1 MSLGLATTPSKSTGF
16 CSFCGSQLSS
26 SEVHKCL
33 DCGVTFCQH
42 CAARSLMNDSQ
53 LKCSCGSPNIE
64 AFQKNKNGKAD
75 ILEQI
80 FDLKRSLK
88 QVGYRPVI
96 LLKRTG
102 QLESRLRSFRK
113 QFFIP
118 GNLIDKIFLETKK
131 IENFTLNEFQ
141 EYSGK
146 LHRIYQSVVRSPI
159 LSENIF
165 RNSYLQISLFEK
177 HITSFDQTVIS
188 KLENISILIE
198 QLEKQC
204 DLFDE
209 MRKNLANSFDNFV
222 LTPGELGIGYFSNL
236 VLSNEGIRKI
246 MIDLVIT
253 TDRVMLLRKK
263 RTRLLVNKILI
274 IYDEFPPKAL
284 IDVQK
289 KNSGLLKREKLFIS
303 AIKRD
308 FTLRAD
314 GQTLLRIFNS
324 LKLSYM
330 GRPSDLYINEPF
342 RDWSSEIYQEKILAA
357 LNFQNKQHNASSREN
372 NVNNSPTNVPDFVNE
387 FLGERLRDLRIHELA
402 AKKALEEL
410 KEGRKKVASREYF
423 DLLKQFEFEL
433 AKIAEER
440 RDLMNR
446 TGKSNLY

>member
-1 MSLGLATTPSKSTGF
+1 
-16 CSFCGSQLSS
+16 
-26 SEVHKCL
+26 
-33 DCGVTFCQH
+33 
-42 CAARSLMNDSQ
+42 MNDSQ

-64 AFQKNKNGKAD
+64 AFQTNKNGKAD
-75 ILEQI
+75 ILEHI
-80 FDLKRSLK
+80 FDIKRSLK

-102 QLESRLRSFRK
+102 HLESRLRSFRK
-113 QFFIP
+113 QFLIP

-141 EYSGK
+141 EYASK
-146 LHRIYQSVVRSPI
+146 LHRIYQNIVRSP

-165 RNSYLQISLFEK
+165 RNAYLQISLFEK
-177 HITSFDQTVIS
+177 HIASFDQTVLT
-188 KLENISILIE
+188 KLENITLMIE
-198 QLEKQC
+198 QVEKQC

-209 MRKNLANSFDNFV
+209 MRKNLAHCIDNFV

-236 VLSNEGIRKI
+236 VLSNDGIRRI
-246 MIDLVIT
+246 VIDLMIT
-253 TDRVMLLRKK
+253 TDRIMLLRKK
-263 RTRLLVNKILI
+263 RTRFLGNKTQ

-289 KNSGLLKREKLFIS
+289 RNHGLLKREKLFIS

-308 FTLRAD
+308 FTLRSD
-314 GQTLLRIFNS
+314 SKTLLRIFNS

-342 RDWSSEIYQEKILAA
+342 RDWSSEIYQEKILSA
-357 LNFQNKQHNASSREN
+357 LNFQNKSHRSSLREKEGKD
-372 NVNNSPTNVPDFVNE
+372 SPENMPDFVNE
-387 FLGERLRDLRIHELA
+387 FVGERLKELRIHELA
-402 AKKALEEL
+402 ANKALDEL

-423 DLLKQFEFEL
+423 ELLKQFEYEL

-440 RDLMNR
+440 RDLLR
-446 TGKSNLY
+446 RSGKSNLF